1 MIMFL
6 ESEGFKEELIK
17 AVIINIQVCKVY
29 RSYRVCFNMFLQFLN
44 EFIKN
49 KYRLALKHLIV

>member
-1 MIMFL
+1 MFL

-17 AVIINIQVCKVY
+17 AIFINIQVCKVY
-29 RSYRVCFNMFLQFLN
+29 RSYRVCFNIFLQFLN

-49 KYRLALKHLIV
+49 RYRLALKHLMV